1 MALAT
6 SPEEHGVL
14 IVLEAS
20 VGTELVATIATS
32 HYVSLRVSSR

>member
-14 IVLEAS
+14 VVLETS
-20 VGTELVATIATS
+20 VGSELVATIATS
-32 HYVSLRVSSR
+32 HYVSMRA